1 VYFLNTVA
9 VFDFQLKTGG
19 NAVLPKK
26 RWKYCTTKI

>member
-19 NAVLPKK
+19 NAVLQKQM
-26 RWKYCTTKI
+26 KILHNKS

>member
-19 NAVLPKK
+19 NAVLQKK
-26 RWKYCTTKI
+26 MENIAQQN